1 MQKNAMQKPA
11 VLLLA
16 HGTPDRIEE
25 IPAYLA
31 NVTSGRPLPPAIV
44 AEIQHRY
51 SLIGRSPLTE
61 ITMRQSALIAQELG
75 LPTYVGMRNWKPYIR
90 DTVLQMAADGITHA
104 VAICLAPHNSSTS
117 VGLYRRALLGETGA
131 RGGPHPP
138 AVGECGVNPGTLPF
152 TVDFVPEWHAEPL
165 LIRAFS
171 EKLRDGWSR
180 ACLDANA
187 PVPVLFTAHSVPA
200 RTIEAPASATGGPS
214 DGPYPTR
221 GDDYE
226 RQTRETAALVAASV
240 PEIAGN
246 WRFAFQSQGMS
257 GGEWLGPTVESV
269 IEELA
274 AVGHKHLFLQ
284 TIGFVCDHV
293 EVLYDIDI
301 AFKNFASARGI
312 ALARAESLNDS
323 VLFAR
328 AVAQLARTR
337 LAAVPQPGSKS

>member
-1 MQKNAMQKPA
+1 MQKPA

-31 NVTSGRPLPPAIV
+31 NVTSGRSLPSAV
-44 AEIQHRY
+44 VEEIQRRY

-61 ITMRQSALIAQELG
+61 ITLQQSARISEELG

-90 DTVLQMAADGITHA
+90 DTVLQMSSDGITHA
-104 VAICLAPHNSSTS
+104 LAICLAPHNSRTS
-117 VGLYRRALLGETGA
+117 VGLYRRAVIGEAGKA
-131 RGGPHPP
+131 
-138 AVGECGVNPGTLPF
+138 PF

-180 ACLDANA
+180 ACLEANA
-187 PVPVLFTAHSVPA
+187 PVPVLFTAHSVPV
-200 RTIEAPASATGGPS
+200 RTIEA
-214 DGPYPTR
+214 
-221 GDDYE
+221 GDNYE
-226 RQTRETAALVAASV
+226 RQTRETAELVAASV
-240 PEIAGN
+240 PEIAGH

-257 GGEWLGPTVESV
+257 AGEWLGPTVESV

-274 AVGHKHLFLQ
+274 AAGHKYLFVQ
-284 TIGFVCDHV
+284 PVGFVCDHV

-301 AFKNFASARGI
+301 AFKDFAARQGMT
-312 ALARAESLNDS
+312 LTRADSLNHS

-337 LAAVPQPGSKS
+337 LAVAAQSGS

>member
-1 MQKNAMQKPA
+1 MSKPA

-16 HGTPDRIEE
+16 HGTPDSTEE

-31 NVTSGRPLPPAIV
+31 NVTSGRPLPPSVV

-61 ITMRQSALIAQELG
+61 ITFQQSALIAQELG
-75 LPTYVGMRNWKPYIR
+75 IPTYVGMRNWKPYIR

-104 VAICLAPHNSSTS
+104 LAICLAPHNSRTS
-117 VGLYRRALLGETGA
+117 VGLYRRAVIGETGNA
-131 RGGPHPP
+131 
-138 AVGECGVNPGTLPF
+138 PF
-152 TVDFVPEWHAEPL
+152 TVDFIPEWHSEPL
-165 LIRAFS
+165 LIRAFA

-180 ACLDANA
+180 ACVEANA
-187 PVPVLFTAHSVPA
+187 PVPVLFTAHSVPV
-200 RTIEAPASATGGPS
+200 RTIEA
-214 DGPYPTR
+214 

-226 RQTRETAALVAASV
+226 RQTRETAALVAASI
-240 PEIAGN
+240 PEIEGN

-269 IEELA
+269 IDELA
-274 AVGHKHLFLQ
+274 ATGRSYLFVQ
-284 TIGFVCDHV
+284 PIGFVCDHV
-293 EVLYDIDI
+293 EVLFDVDI
-301 AFKNFASARGI
+301 AFKQYAASRGI
-312 ALARAESLNDS
+312 TLSRAESLNDS

-337 LAAVPQPGSKS
+337 LGAAV